1 MHTITDPITSRFKL
15 KLLMVIKHT
24 CNKGRGTNQRKFIVS
39 DQSHTV
45 NIKYMYILTI
55 NFLTKC
61 RKIIILSIKTNI
73 WAFHQVRI
81 GSCWIKLNHFLIMW
95 CICQSC
101 YWIGW
106 DTNIHVHPCNH
117 FHYVDCSLRYFLPEI
132 RIDFLH
138 MTRNGKISIQ
148 LKRGWSTTSSV
159 KSPQTSQVNYVELNQ
174 VYWAIKWHYTLH
186 LI

>member
-1 MHTITDPITSRFKL
+1 
-15 KLLMVIKHT
+15 MVIKHT

-81 GSCWIKLNHFLIMW
+81 GSCWIKLNHFLIMR

-148 LKRGWSTTSSV
+148 LKTGWSITSYD